1 MRSNASRSRGGLGA
15 DVEATR
21 VSSARAIAAPTTSTT
36 KTRIPISDGGSAA
49 NVTQGRAGLARPVH
63 RDNLAK
69 SRLASALHTQAR
81 MTRFDRFW
89 EPFLVLVAA
98 VMIWIGTL

>member
-1 MRSNASRSRGGLGA
+1 
-15 DVEATR
+15 
-21 VSSARAIAAPTTSTT
+21 
-36 KTRIPISDGGSAA
+36 
-49 NVTQGRAGLARPVH
+49 
-63 RDNLAK
+63 
-69 SRLASALHTQAR
+69 